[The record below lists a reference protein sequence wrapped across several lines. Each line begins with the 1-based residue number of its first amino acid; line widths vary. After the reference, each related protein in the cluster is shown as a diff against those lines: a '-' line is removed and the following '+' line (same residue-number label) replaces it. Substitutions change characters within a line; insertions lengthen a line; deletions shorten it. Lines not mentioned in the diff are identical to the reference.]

1 MAQIQLNYSDLPPE
15 LQDKES
21 GPVGP
26 TVRLQQQPTVAPSEL
41 TSLPLGEVIDRYK
54 KPTDSILNPEDRPFT
69 LTIPSVEDLKDDNM
83 LDSIDA
89 TVEQQRET
97 SERETSE
104 RPAPPIS
111 GGKQTDE
118 DIKRQE
124 LFREQGRGLAHLS
137 MTERAMYDDKV
148 ALQQLTDDLTAKQEE
163 YVNKKP
169 GSADAVDAILTAMRN
184 DSPILAKYLTFRE
197 DIVGFAQNPDAV
209 GTRKELEEE
218 GKREP
223 SGALDAMLEL
233 NWLAQKLQSGT
244 ETVVDAIQKKAQS
257 EATSVKEKYPVLY
270 AFLSERDDP
279 EQDSRSITRDLLHFA
294 KSLELQWM
302 GGLGTKFVGPGA
314 FNLADM
320 GKGVRKVLGDLQ
332 ETPVGRYLN
341 EPSFLNPPR
350 ALAATIERRREAAE
364 LAAEVAGKNTGIMN
378 DVIRGLEARMA
389 AKLGKPVSLSK
400 ADDKGDLTLDMD
412 KVTDVSRLNMQ
423 QIERGA
429 NEPDPD
435 RFLDESIVPKNINGI
450 VALYAD
456 IKKSNPNGLADVFD
470 PKKSVIENLAGLLLR
485 SDIDTSKIKS
495 LTETMLKFDVD
506 FDDIIFS
513 TIGSASDAGRT
524 LQQLSVIRKSFNM
537 RGPGAFDSVQ
547 EGSEILGVGLLDIA
561 KRLENVRRGIM
572 VSMWKTA
579 VRNVASVVER
589 LPTESLGNL
598 LDTFMWTLESKGVV
612 KAATTLVSPRNIA
625 TSFKPFTRV
634 MYDAKAISAYAEL
647 ILNNKK
653 NKVYWD
659 SIANNLNEIQKFTG
673 AGATDVLPW
682 KGNVIPKVIDNS
694 LLALEE
700 VTRVL
705 NIPNRMQEQ
714 LMRRGIMVAELE
726 KLVER
731 NYGLNLIEELNKG
744 RLDEFLQDLPSVVPD
759 GKLPFSDLVGSAA
772 RKALQL
778 TYSGTPDNKVAK
790 EIVKFVTTTMRGG
803 TGTMTVNAFPRF
815 LANGIETVFQ
825 LTAGGTIPL
834 VKRLL
839 QFGERSKD
847 ARKKTGI
854 GRWGG
859 GGPKGSETSFVL
871 TPKDREDISR
881 NIVGAGVLYGLY
893 EYFSSEDAPDN
904 YKKFDVLGIEV
915 DNTPFFPARQV
926 AWLAMFAVHHER
938 GTVSTWQGMET
949 REIMETFFGSGAR
962 LSEAKN
968 HPAVDMI
975 VNIVTEGSGEGPI
988 DEAKKMKRFG
998 VAISDYVATWL
1009 IPLGGFLEWKRAGD
1023 STEEDT
1029 FMLNRAKDPSF
1040 GDGYSGA
1047 VAAEVKRRMP
1057 LIDGNLS
1064 TSKIDNDPTVS
1075 RQIRNKDRLKKEVNE
1090 GKVVISP
1097 WYGVKEYLTPFL
1109 RSGVG
1114 ILSSP
1119 RTKARRKDGSFVE
1132 PVAEFLTRYQYTE
1145 FETGSKNK
1153 NSVVRNKQNL
1163 YMSRHYPLVVEK
1175 LKQKEKVLGD
1185 LWDSGNMTNKEI
1197 FASKEQY
1204 LQDRMLFHID
1214 TEIKNLRNN
1223 MNEIPVARWLAGAR
1237 DAMVGL
1243 RIETL
1248 QKYSSST
1255 SASQRRA
1262 ISAKFKQV
1270 NGREPDFNSTEDLAT
1285 LLSLS
1290 RNKEFMRR

>member
-54 KPTDSILNPEDRPFT
+54 KPTDSILNPEDRPP
-69 LTIPSVEDLKDDNM
+69 TIPSVEDLKDDNM

-97 SERETSE
+97 SER
-104 RPAPPIS
+104 PAPPIS
-111 GGKQTDE
+111 GGKQTDA
-118 DIKRQE
+118 DIEMQK
-124 LFREQGRGLAHLS
+124 LFRKQGRDLASLS
-137 MTERAMYDDKV
+137 ITERKMYDDKV

-169 GSADAVDAILTAMRN
+169 GSADDVDAILTAMRN
-184 DSPILAKYLTFRE
+184 DSPILAAYLTFRE
-197 DIVGFAQNPDAV
+197 DIVGFTQNPDAV

-233 NWLAQKLQSGT
+233 NWLAQKIQSGT
-244 ETVVDAIQKKAQS
+244 ETVVDVTQRGAQS
-257 EATSVKEKYPVLY
+257 VATSVKEKYPMLY
-270 AFLSERDDP
+270 DFLSERDDP
-279 EQDSRSITRDLLHFA
+279 EQDSLSITRGVFDVA
-294 KSLELQWM
+294 KSIEMMAM
-302 GGLGTKFVGPGA
+302 GGVGTPLVGAGA
-314 FNLADM
+314 ATFSDIGRGA
-320 GKGVRKVLGDLQ
+320 RKVLGDLR

-341 EPSFLNPPR
+341 EPSVLNPRR
-350 ALAATIERRREAAE
+350 ALLATIELRREAAE
-364 LAAEVAGKNTGIMN
+364 RAAEVAGKNTGIMN

-537 RGPGAFDSVQ
+537 SGPGAFDSVQ
-547 EGSEILGVGLLDIA
+547 EGSEILGVGLVDIA

-598 LDTFMWTLESKGVV
+598 LDTFMWTLESKGVL

-659 SIANNLNEIQKFTG
+659 SIANNLNEIQKSTG
-673 AGATDVLPW
+673 AGATEKLPW
-682 KGNVIPKVIDNS
+682 TRPNVIPKVIDNS

-714 LMRRGIMVAELE
+714 LMRRGIMMAELE

-790 EIVKFVTTTMRGG
+790 EIVKFVTTTMPGG

-881 NIVGAGVLYGLY
+881 NIVGAGVLYGMY
-893 EYFSSEDAPDN
+893 EYFSSEDAPDD
-904 YKKFDVLGIEV
+904 YKKIDVLGIEV
-915 DNTPFFPARQV
+915 DTTPFFPLRQV
-926 AWLAMFAVHHER
+926 AWLAMFAVHLKR
-938 GTVSTWQGMET
+938 GTVSTWQGMEP
-949 REIMETFFGSGAR
+949 REITETFLGSGAR

-968 HPAVDMI
+968 HPAVDAI
-975 VNIVTEGSGEGPI
+975 VNTVTGGSGEGPME
-988 DEAKKMKRFG
+988 EAEKMKRFG
-998 VAISDYVATWL
+998 VAVSDYVATWL
-1009 IPLGGFLEWKRAGD
+1009 IPMGGFLEWKRAGD

-1029 FMLNRAKDPSF
+1029 FMLNRAKDSSF
-1040 GDGYSGA
+1040 GGGYSGA
-1047 VAAEVKRRMP
+1047 ALAEVKRRMP

-1237 DAMVGL
+1237 DPMVGL
-1243 RIETL
+1243 RIQTL

-1270 NGREPDFNSTEDLAT
+1270 NGKEPDFNSTEDLAT

>member
-97 SERETSE
+97 SER
-104 RPAPPIS
+104 PAPPIS
-111 GGKQTDE
+111 GGKQTDA
-118 DIKRQE
+118 DIEMQKLLRKR
-124 LFREQGRGLAHLS
+124 GGKLASLS
-137 MTERAMYDDKV
+137 ITERTMYDDKV

-169 GSADAVDAILTAMRN
+169 GSADDVDAILTAMRN
-184 DSPILAKYLTFRE
+184 DSPIFAAYLTYRE
-197 DIVGFAQNPDAV
+197 DIVGFAQNPNAV
-209 GTRKELEEE
+209 RTRKELEEE

-233 NWLAQKLQSGT
+233 NWLAQKIQSGV
-244 ETVVDAIQKKAQS
+244 ETVVDVTQRNAQS
-257 EATSVKEKYPVLY
+257 VATSVKEKYPMLY
-270 AFLSERDDP
+270 AFLSDRDDP
-279 EQDSRSITRDLLHFA
+279 EQDSLAITRGVLHVA
-294 KSLELQWM
+294 KALEYMWM
-302 GGLGTKFVGPGA
+302 GGLGTSFVGAGSATFSDIGRGA
-314 FNLADM
+314 
-320 GKGVRKVLGDLQ
+320 RKVLGDLR

-341 EPSFLNPPR
+341 EPSVLNPPR

-378 DVIRGLEARMA
+378 NVIRGLEARMT
-389 AKLGKPVSLSK
+389 AKLGKPVSLSE
-400 ADDKGDLTLDMD
+400 ADAKGDLTLNMD
-412 KVTDVSRLNMQ
+412 KVTAASRLNMQ
-423 QIERGA
+423 HIERGA

-524 LQQLSVIRKSFNM
+524 LQQLSVIRKSFNL

-547 EGSEILGVGLLDIA
+547 AGSEILGVGLLDIA

-579 VRNVASVVER
+579 VRNVVSVVER

-653 NKVYWD
+653 NRVYWD

-673 AGATDVLPW
+673 AGATERLPW
-682 KGNVIPKVIDNS
+682 TRPNVIPKVIDNS

-714 LMRRGIMVAELE
+714 LMRRGIMMAELE

-731 NYGLNLIEELNKG
+731 NYGLNLIKELNKG

-778 TYSGTPDNKVAK
+778 TYSGTPDNKIAK

-815 LANGIETVFQ
+815 LANGVETVFQ

-881 NIVGAGVLYGLY
+881 NIVGAGVLYGMY
-893 EYFSSEDAPDN
+893 EYFSSEDAPDD
-904 YKKFDVLGIEV
+904 YKKIDVLGIEV
-915 DNTPFFPARQV
+915 DTTPFFPLRQV
-926 AWLAMFAVHHER
+926 AWLAMFAVHHKR
-938 GTVSTWQGMET
+938 GTVSTWQGMEP
-949 REIMETFFGSGAR
+949 REITETFLGSGAR

-968 HPAVDMI
+968 HPAVDAI
-975 VNIVTEGSGEGPI
+975 VNIVTDGSGEGPME
-988 DEAKKMKRFG
+988 EAKKMKRFG

-1009 IPLGGFLEWKRAGD
+1009 IPMGGFLEWKRAGD

-1029 FMLNRAKDPSF
+1029 FMLNRAKDSSF
-1040 GDGYSGA
+1040 GGGYSRA
-1047 VAAEVKRRMP
+1047 ALAEVKRRMP

-1237 DAMVGL
+1237 DEMVGL
-1243 RIETL
+1243 RIQTL

-1255 SASQRRA
+1255 SAFQRRA